1 MLKEVLHYSLSL
13 LVAVVVTVAF
23 EAAWLLW

>member
-23 EAAWLLW
+23 EAGWLLW

>member
-13 LVAVVVTVAF
+13 LAAVAVTVAF